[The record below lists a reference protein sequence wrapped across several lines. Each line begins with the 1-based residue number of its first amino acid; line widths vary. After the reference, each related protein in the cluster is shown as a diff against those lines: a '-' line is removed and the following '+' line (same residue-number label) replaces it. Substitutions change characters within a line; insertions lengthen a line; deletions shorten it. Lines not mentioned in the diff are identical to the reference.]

1 MTEKQTF
8 FVRIALLWV
17 LLELIAA
24 TQVRTAAGSSV
35 AWSWLRAVADP
46 AVWTVRQIG
55 DLSTDLLVGLR
66 DMEQLLADNQRLRLE
81 LEASRAHNMLLEED
95 RAALTEAS
103 TLLAA
108 VSTLEESAIAGR
120 CIYRSLHLG
129 SMQVRVETD
138 RPIHRDTPAV
148 SANGL
153 VGRVVRSS
161 RRTSWLELIIHP
173 AAAVAVQTRD
183 GTVHGLATGSGSLEL
198 EVEYVA
204 RTASLLRGDLLF
216 TSGSDGIYP
225 PGVPVAKVVRIRES
239 DATFLEVVAS
249 PLAELPTIRVVLLLP
264 DWAPGAFNTDVQ

>member
-1 MTEKQTF
+1 MTENQTF

-17 LLELIAA
+17 LLELLAA
-24 TQVRTAAGSSV
+24 TQVHTAAGSSV

-55 DLSTDLLVGLR
+55 DLSTDLFVGLH
-66 DMEQLLADNQRLRLE
+66 DIEHLLADNQRLRLE
-81 LEASRAHNMLLEED
+81 LEASRAQNMLLEED

-103 TLLAA
+103 AMLRA
-108 VSTLEESAIAGR
+108 VSTLEESAVAGR
-120 CIYRSLHLG
+120 CLYRSLHLG
-129 SMQVRVETD
+129 SMQVRVKTD

-153 VGRVVRSS
+153 VGRVVRST
-161 RRTSWLELIIHP
+161 RHTSWIELLTHS

-183 GTVHGLATGSGSLEL
+183 GTVHGLATGSGILEL

-204 RTASLLRGDLLF
+204 RTANLLRGDLLF

-225 PGVPVAKVVRIRES
+225 PGIPVAEVVRIRES
-239 DATFLEVVAS
+239 DAAFLEVAAR

-264 DWAPGAFNTDVQ
+264 DWAPGATDAGVR

>member
-1 MTEKQTF
+1 
-8 FVRIALLWV
+8 
-17 LLELIAA
+17 
-24 TQVRTAAGSSV
+24 
-35 AWSWLRAVADP
+35 
-46 AVWTVRQIG
+46 
-55 DLSTDLLVGLR
+55 
-66 DMEQLLADNQRLRLE
+66 MEQLLADNQRLRLE

-264 DWAPGAFNTDVQ
+264 DWAPGAFNTGVQ